1 MMMSASLIKVLT
13 LVYTWQAQNPH
24 FFPTFPYSWK
34 CHDETKTMLSRI
46 LLWGGQ
52 GRHSH
57 SLPHRILH
65 MRDLKL
71 RKSKFLK
78 ITYWSA
84 EDPESQT
91 GEWGKGAICQ
101 QILIKYFAFKSAR
114 TTKLFMSSFFPQ
126 APWFVFLWIIL
137 ICFYSIKACPL
148 SVINLVQSDFYFSP
162 WIQVWVSFHG
172 SFFLLFF
179 YVVNPKVLSIFLPFE
194 LACTWEKAEEQK

>member
-1 MMMSASLIKVLT
+1 MTSTKSTFLPYLPLLVEMPWWDQNHAITYSLVR
-13 LVYTWQAQNPH
+13 WAGQ
-24 FFPTFPYSWK
+24 TFP
-34 CHDETKTMLSRI
+34 LP
-46 LLWGGQ
+46 
-52 GRHSH
+52 SH
-57 SLPHRILH
+57 CILH

-71 RKSKFLK
+71 RKSTFLK

-194 LACTWEKAEEQK
+194 LACTW